1 MDNQMNKRIA
11 LIAKAVAGLKR
22 HEWERIRVAID
33 KKFSSA
39 SAKVVL
45 EDTEELANAIQIE
58 F

>member
-1 MDNQMNKRIA
+1 MNYQTNERIF
-11 LIAKAVAGLKR
+11 LIAKAVVGLKC
-22 HEWERIRVAID
+22 HEWERIKVAID

-45 EDTEELANAIQIE
+45 EDAEELANAIQIE